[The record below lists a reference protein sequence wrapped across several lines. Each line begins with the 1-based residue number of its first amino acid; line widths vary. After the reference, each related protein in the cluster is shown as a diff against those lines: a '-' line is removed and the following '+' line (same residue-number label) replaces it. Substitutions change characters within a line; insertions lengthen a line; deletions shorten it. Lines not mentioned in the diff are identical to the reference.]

1 MSSDTPASRLNA
13 DCLFAGRIWIKLT
26 DVFKYEEVKMD
37 AKRVDESWKEKA
49 EKEKEDIQ
57 TRPKAENSDKE
68 FPQVNFNVFLS
79 GLGIQ
84 ALIALGEIEN
94 PMTNKK
100 EQDLAQAKY
109 LIDTLEMIKDKTKG
123 NLTQTEDKNLEQVL
137 FELRTKYINICK

>member
-1 MSSDTPASRLNA
+1 
-13 DCLFAGRIWIKLT
+13 
-26 DVFKYEEVKMD
+26 MD

-57 TRPKAENSDKE
+57 TQPKTENNDKE